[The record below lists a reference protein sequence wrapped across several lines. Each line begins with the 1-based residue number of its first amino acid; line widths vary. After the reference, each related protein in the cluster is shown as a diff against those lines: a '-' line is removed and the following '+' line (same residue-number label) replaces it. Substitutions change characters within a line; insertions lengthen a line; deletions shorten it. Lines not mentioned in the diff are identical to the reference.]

1 MSSLIL
7 RAVLAALPVLSLAQ
21 RTESG
26 LLYGIAGAGILIL
39 AGLVFFLVRNL
50 LPRTAERIG
59 FLLILLTLA
68 LAAEKILQISFLF
81 LASHL
86 ILSPPELFQK
96 RNAWESTAK
105 KIIWSSFFYLIF
117 LSFHGVLVEAL
128 GLRAGIQFFQHPAGS
143 YFLAGLAL
151 SCGNFL
157 KRGNKK

>member
-7 RAVLAALPVLSLAQ
+7 RAVLAALPVLSLAE
-21 RTESG
+21 RTKSG

-50 LPRTAERIG
+50 LPRTAERIS
-59 FLLILLTLA
+59 FLLILSALA
-68 LAAEKILQISFLF
+68 LAAEKIFQISFLF
-81 LASHL
+81 LAGLL

-96 RNAWESTAK
+96 RNVWEGAAK

-117 LSFHGVLVEAL
+117 LSVHGALAEAL
-128 GLRAGIQFFQHPAGS
+128 GLRAGIRFFQHPAGS

-157 KRGNKK
+157 KHGSKK